1 MPAQTPEQCDEL
13 LGQYLGEGNLDA
25 GLTLYEP
32 QASVVKQDGKSA
44 SGTAAIREF
53 FKAFAAARPKLSANI
68 VNVVKAGDDLALV
81 YNDWSAELAGSD
93 GSPRTISGKALE
105 VVRRQRDGTWL
116 FAIDIPNARG

>member
-1 MPAQTPEQCDEL
+1 MGQC
-13 LGQYLGEGNLDA
+13 LGEGNLDA
-25 GLTLYEP
+25 CLTLYEP
-32 QASVVKQDGKSA
+32 QASVVQQDGKSA

-68 VNVVKAGDDLALV
+68 INVVKAGDDLALV

-116 FAIDIPNARG
+116 FAIDIPYARG